1 MRVLAFGYDS
11 SQPLVS
17 NEGVTIS
24 SGENHQSPPASE
36 GAYGRPIPQ
45 GAEFAAG
52 TLVGGTYEI
61 VDYLGRGA
69 MGFVY
74 RARHNILGR
83 EYALK
88 TLGGD
93 QISDTSWR
101 RFQIEAQAIA
111 KMSHPNVV
119 GIHNFALHHREGQAD
134 IPFYVMDLLEGS
146 NLMERLRD
154 NGTPPLS
161 IVLAI
166 FQQAAAGLGYAH
178 SKGMIHRDVKPGNI
192 VLLNKPDAVGATVKI
207 VDFGIA
213 KLTDAQYGAQKLTT
227 AGEVFGSPLYMSPE
241 QSMAQA
247 LDPRT
252 DIYSLG
258 VTLFEALVGDPPFIA
273 SSAVEVM
280 MMHQSEPV
288 PIINS
293 VSEVGYPPEVQ
304 QVVEKMM
311 AKMPE
316 DRYQTMEQVVA
327 DLAAVARGQEPA
339 LGAYRLS
346 DTGRFEHP
354 SASSVAASNISGG
367 NRAGRVGATTV
378 SGPLFSTTASY
389 ERDAIDAQDSDE
401 EPEEKT
407 ARAMNSIFIGLASVA
422 VIASVAV
429 LLLPKITDWLEK
441 NSSQEGRRVVSAA
454 GEPKLSERTKLLEPS
469 KVEKA
474 KGGSDGNADGLGF
487 DEASAVAVM
496 GKAKAKAKAKVT
508 GIDDSDRN
516 DFAAIVDLSSKRLDA
531 MGGEQKPP
539 TGSQNETF
547 KYSSLVVAKGVK
559 VLRFNFPSDISIGQF
574 FAAKEESTLDAK
586 GIVDL
591 NAGVKYEFIPNR
603 SIEKYPQYMKRFKMG
618 DVRAVSL
625 WPYLCR
631 DKLLDAVS
639 YIPGVQ
645 SLTIAKDDGFTAA
658 SFSPSLSRFKSLR
671 EFDGR
676 EIAVGGAALAAANC
690 WSQLEKLKLTEV
702 HDLEPFLE
710 KLQASPKLTEL
721 TIKKSRLSHRD
732 IELIAGLHQL
742 VALNLGDNKLSM
754 DDLRLLAKLPRLELL
769 AIRNCQLDT
778 KALRELQNF
787 KHLLVL
793 DVFSNGTPQRV
804 RDVLIKELPKVRVE

>member
-24 SGENHQSPPASE
+24 SGENQQPPPASE

-119 GIHNFALHHREGQAD
+119 GIHNFALHHREGQTD

-154 NGTPPLS
+154 NGTPPLAILLS
-161 IVLAI
+161 I

-192 VLLNKPDAVGATVKI
+192 VLLNSPDAVGATVKI

-241 QSMAQA
+241 QSMAQT
-247 LDPRT
+247 LDQRT

-273 SSAVEVM
+273 NSAVEVM
-280 MMHQSEPV
+280 MMHQSAPV

-311 AKMPE
+311 AKVPE
-316 DRYQTMEQVVA
+316 DRYQAMDQVVA
-327 DLAAVARGQEPA
+327 DLAAIARGQEPA

-346 DTGRFEHP
+346 DTGRFEHRSSTGD
-354 SASSVAASNISGG
+354 SAGG
-367 NRAGRVGATTV
+367 DALRDTRAGRVGATTV
-378 SGPLFSTTASY
+378 SGPLLSTTVSSNRGAL
-389 ERDAIDAQDSDE
+389 DSQELDE

-429 LLLPKITDWLEK
+429 LLLPHITDWLEK
-441 NSSQEGRRVVSAA
+441 NSSPADRRVGSAD
-454 GEPKLSERTKLLEPS
+454 GERKITSGKSKLLEPS
-469 KVEKA
+469 TGEKVQDA
-474 KGGSDGNADGLGF
+474 SDGSSANLGF
-487 DEASAVAVM
+487 DEASAVAAL
-496 GKAKAKAKAKVT
+496 GKNKPKVT
-508 GIDDSDRN
+508 SIDDSARN
-516 DFAAIVDLSSKRLDA
+516 DFAAIVDMSSKRLNA
-531 MGGEQKPP
+531 MGGVQKPP
-539 TGSQNETF
+539 TGSQNENF
-547 KYSSLVVAKGVK
+547 KYSSLVVVKGVK
-559 VLRFNFPSDISIGQF
+559 IRRFNFPNDISIGHF
-574 FAAKEESTLDAK
+574 SGATVESTLDAK
-586 GIVDL
+586 GTVDL
-591 NAGVKYEFIPNR
+591 IAGVEYAFIPNR
-603 SIEKYPQYMKRFKMG
+603 SIEQYPQYLKRFRSG
-618 DVRAVSL
+618 DIRMVSL

-645 SLTIAKDDGFTAA
+645 KLTISKDDGFTAA
-658 SFSPSLSRFKSLR
+658 SFSRSLGRFKSLS
-671 EFDGR
+671 EFEASAID
-676 EIAVGGAALAAANC
+676 VGGSALAAANC
-690 WSQLEKLKLTEV
+690 WSQLEKLKLREV
-702 HDLEPFLE
+702 HGLGPLLE
-710 KLQASPKLTEL
+710 KLQSSSKLTEL
-721 TIKKSRLSHRD
+721 TIRKSRLSHRD
-732 IELIAGLHQL
+732 IELIASLHQL
-742 VALNLGDNKLSM
+742 VALDLGDNKLSM
-754 DDLRLLAKLPRLELL
+754 DDLRLLAKLSRLKFL
-769 AIRNCQLDT
+769 AIRN
-778 KALRELQNF
+778 
-787 KHLLVL
+787 
-793 DVFSNGTPQRV
+793 
-804 RDVLIKELPKVRVE
+804 